1 MTDDDVSG
9 DDMTTHEFSDDEA
22 EAIISG
28 FAPSDPELGAALD
41 DLRSSF
47 AAVEHPT
54 ASGELNEFIVRGADP
69 VSATADTAA
78 VPVVDVLVDPTP
90 TRRHPVFASISA
102 FAGTALGKIFIG
114 ASVAAAGVGGAAA
127 TGIETPIDVIFETP
141 IDAIFNDDA
150 VVETEDDLLGDD
162 STDVPV
168 IDEPP
173 ADEARRD
180 DDLDDVDPATGESD
194 DEDEL
199 DDDESD
205 DDKDELDDDELDDES
220 DDDDLDDLDDEDD
233 DLDDDLDDL
242 DDEDDDLD
250 DDLDDLDDEDDDLDD
265 EDDLDDDLDDE
276 DDLDDDL
283 DDEDDFDDDESDDDD
298 LDDEDDHDDLDDEDE
313 DELDDDDTPTTTTP
327 VIDGTASVTHTVQD
341 VGTISFTY
349 DSGSWNLGAVSPAD
363 GYVVD
368 EAGIDDEGPDVSFD
382 AGPIEVD
389 VDVEVENGQIRIR
402 VRTEN
407 DDTGDRTEAFFFY
420 PIS

>member
-28 FAPSDPELGAALD
+28 FAPSDPELDAAFD

-162 STDVPV
+162 STNVPV

-173 ADEARRD
+173 ADEAKRD
-180 DDLDDVDPATGESD
+180 DELDDVDPATGESD

-199 DDDESD
+199 DDESD
-205 DDKDELDDDELDDES
+205 DDEDELDDDES
-220 DDDDLDDLDDEDD
+220 
-233 DLDDDLDDL
+233 
-242 DDEDDDLD
+242 
-250 DDLDDLDDEDDDLDD
+250 
-265 EDDLDDDLDDE
+265 
-276 DDLDDDL
+276 
-283 DDEDDFDDDESDDDD
+283 
-298 LDDEDDHDDLDDEDE
+298 
-313 DELDDDDTPTTTTP
+313 DDDTPTTTTP

-349 DSGSWNLGAVSPAD
+349 DSGSWTLGAVSPAGD
-363 GYVVD
+363 YVVD
-368 EAGIDDEGPDVSFD
+368 EAGIDDEGPDVSFV
-382 AGPIEVD
+382 AGPIEID
-389 VDVEVENGQIRIR
+389 VDVEVENGQIRVR

-407 DDTGDRTEAFFFY
+407 DDTGERTEAFFFY

>member
-28 FAPSDPELGAALD
+28 FAPSDPELGAAFD

-127 TGIETPIDVIFETP
+127 TGIETPID
-141 IDAIFNDDA
+141 AIFNDDA

-173 ADEARRD
+173 ADEAKRD
-180 DDLDDVDPATGESD
+180 DELDDVDPATGESD
-194 DEDEL
+194 E
-199 DDDESD
+199 
-205 DDKDELDDDELDDES
+205 DDELDDE
-220 DDDDLDDLDDEDD
+220 
-233 DLDDDLDDL
+233 
-242 DDEDDDLD
+242 
-250 DDLDDLDDEDDDLDD
+250 
-265 EDDLDDDLDDE
+265 
-276 DDLDDDL
+276 
-283 DDEDDFDDDESDDDD
+283 
-298 LDDEDDHDDLDDEDE
+298 
-313 DELDDDDTPTTTTP
+313 DDDTPTTTTP

-349 DSGSWNLGAVSPAD
+349 DSGSWTLGAVSPAGD
-363 GYVVD
+363 YVVD
-368 EAGIDDEGPDVSFD
+368 EAGIDDEGPDVSFV
-382 AGPIEVD
+382 AGPIEID
-389 VDVEVENGQIRIR
+389 VDVEVENGQIRVR

-407 DDTGDRTEAFFFY
+407 DDTGERTEAFFFY

>member
-28 FAPSDPELGAALD
+28 FATGDPELGAAFD

-173 ADEARRD
+173 ADEAKRD
-180 DDLDDVDPATGESD
+180 DELDDVDPATGESD

-199 DDDESD
+199 DD
-205 DDKDELDDDELDDES
+205 
-220 DDDDLDDLDDEDD
+220 EDD
-233 DLDDDLDDL
+233 DR
-242 DDEDDDLD
+242 
-250 DDLDDLDDEDDDLDD
+250 
-265 EDDLDDDLDDE
+265 
-276 DDLDDDL
+276 
-283 DDEDDFDDDESDDDD
+283 
-298 LDDEDDHDDLDDEDE
+298 
-313 DELDDDDTPTTTTP
+313 DDTPTTTTP

-349 DSGSWNLGAVSPAD
+349 DSGSWTLGAVSPVGD
-363 GYVVD
+363 YVVD
-368 EAGIDDEGPDVSFD
+368 EAGIDDEGPDVSFV
-382 AGPIEVD
+382 AGPIEID
-389 VDVEVENGQIRIR
+389 VDVEVENGQIRVR

-407 DDTGDRTEAFFFY
+407 DDTGERTEAFFFY

>member
-28 FAPSDPELGAALD
+28 FAPSDPELGAAFD

-127 TGIETPIDVIFETP
+127 TGIETPID
-141 IDAIFNDDA
+141 AIFNDDA

-173 ADEARRD
+173 ADEAKRD
-180 DDLDDVDPATGESD
+180 DELDDVDPATGESD

-199 DDDESD
+199 DDE
-205 DDKDELDDDELDDES
+205 DDE
-220 DDDDLDDLDDEDD
+220 DDEDD
-233 DLDDDLDDL
+233 DR
-242 DDEDDDLD
+242 DDE
-250 DDLDDLDDEDDDLDD
+250 
-265 EDDLDDDLDDE
+265 
-276 DDLDDDL
+276 
-283 DDEDDFDDDESDDDD
+283 
-298 LDDEDDHDDLDDEDE
+298 
-313 DELDDDDTPTTTTP
+313 DDDTPTTTTP

-349 DSGSWNLGAVSPAD
+349 DSGSWTLGAVSPAGD
-363 GYVVD
+363 YVVD
-368 EAGIDDEGPDVSFD
+368 EAGIDDEGPDVSFV
-382 AGPIEVD
+382 AGPIEID
-389 VDVEVENGQIRIR
+389 VDVEVENGQIRVR

-407 DDTGDRTEAFFFY
+407 DDTGERTEAFFFY

>member
-28 FAPSDPELGAALD
+28 FAPSHPELGAAFD
-41 DLRSSF
+41 ALRSSF
-47 AAVEHPT
+47 AAVEPPT

-69 VSATADTAA
+69 VSATADTTA
-78 VPVVDVLVDPTP
+78 VPIVDVLVDPTP

-141 IDAIFNDDA
+141 INAIFNDEE

-162 STDVPV
+162 SADIPV

-173 ADEARRD
+173 TDEAKRND
-180 DDLDDVDPATGESD
+180 ELDGVDPATGESDD

-205 DDKDELDDDELDDES
+205 DDEDEL
-220 DDDDLDDLDDEDD
+220 
-233 DLDDDLDDL
+233 
-242 DDEDDDLD
+242 
-250 DDLDDLDDEDDDLDD
+250 
-265 EDDLDDDLDDE
+265 
-276 DDLDDDL
+276 
-283 DDEDDFDDDESDDDD
+283 DDDESDDDED
-298 LDDEDDHDDLDDEDE
+298 ELDDDESDDDE
-313 DELDDDDTPTTTTP
+313 DELDDDESDDDESDDDESDDDTPTTTTP
-327 VIDGTASVTHTVQD
+327 VIAGTASVTHTVQD

-349 DSGSWNLGAVSPAD
+349 DSGSWTLGAVSPAGD
-363 GYVVD
+363 YVVD
-368 EAGIDDEGPDVSFD
+368 EAGIDDEGPDVSFV
-382 AGPIEVD
+382 AGPIEID
-389 VDVEVENGQIRIR
+389 VDVEVENGQIRVR

-407 DDTGDRTEAFFFY
+407 DDTGERTEAFFFY

>member
-28 FAPSDPELGAALD
+28 FAPSDPELGAAFD

-168 IDEPP
+168 IDKPP
-173 ADEARRD
+173 ADEAKRD
-180 DDLDDVDPATGESD
+180 DELDDVDPATGESD
-194 DEDEL
+194 DED
-199 DDDESD
+199 DDRDE
-205 DDKDELDDDELDDES
+205 
-220 DDDDLDDLDDEDD
+220 
-233 DLDDDLDDL
+233 
-242 DDEDDDLD
+242 
-250 DDLDDLDDEDDDLDD
+250 
-265 EDDLDDDLDDE
+265 
-276 DDLDDDL
+276 
-283 DDEDDFDDDESDDDD
+283 
-298 LDDEDDHDDLDDEDE
+298 
-313 DELDDDDTPTTTTP
+313 TPTTTTP

-349 DSGSWNLGAVSPAD
+349 DSGSWTLGAVSPAGD
-363 GYVVD
+363 YVVD
-368 EAGIDDEGPDVSFD
+368 EAGIDDEGPDVSFV
-382 AGPIEVD
+382 AGPIEID
-389 VDVEVENGQIRIR
+389 VDVEVENGQIRVR

-407 DDTGDRTEAFFFY
+407 DDTGERTEAFFFY

>member
-28 FAPSDPELGAALD
+28 FATGDPELGAAFD

-173 ADEARRD
+173 ADEAKRD
-180 DDLDDVDPATGESD
+180 DELDDVDPATGESD

-199 DDDESD
+199 DD
-205 DDKDELDDDELDDES
+205 ES
-220 DDDDLDDLDDEDD
+220 DDDDG
-233 DLDDDLDDL
+233 
-242 DDEDDDLD
+242 
-250 DDLDDLDDEDDDLDD
+250 
-265 EDDLDDDLDDE
+265 
-276 DDLDDDL
+276 
-283 DDEDDFDDDESDDDD
+283 
-298 LDDEDDHDDLDDEDE
+298 
-313 DELDDDDTPTTTTP
+313 TPTTTTP

-349 DSGSWNLGAVSPAD
+349 DSGSWTLGAVSPVGD
-363 GYVVD
+363 YVVD
-368 EAGIDDEGPDVSFD
+368 EAGIDDEGPDVSFV
-382 AGPIEVD
+382 AGPIEID
-389 VDVEVENGQIRIR
+389 VDVEVENGQIRVR

-407 DDTGDRTEAFFFY
+407 DDTGERTEAFFFY

>member
-9 DDMTTHEFSDDEA
+9 DDMNTHEFSDDEA

-28 FAPSDPELGAALD
+28 FAPSDPGLSAAFD
-41 DLRSSF
+41 ALRSSF
-47 AAVEHPT
+47 AAVEPPT

-69 VSATADTAA
+69 VSATADTTA
-78 VPVVDVLVDPTP
+78 VPIVDVLVDPTP
-90 TRRHPVFASISA
+90 TRRHPVFASVSA

-141 IDAIFNDDA
+141 INAIFNDEA

-162 STDVPV
+162 SADIPV

-173 ADEARRD
+173 TDEAKRND
-180 DDLDDVDPATGESD
+180 ELDGVDPATGESDDDENELDD

-205 DDKDELDDDELDDES
+205 DD
-220 DDDDLDDLDDEDD
+220 
-233 DLDDDLDDL
+233 
-242 DDEDDDLD
+242 
-250 DDLDDLDDEDDDLDD
+250 
-265 EDDLDDDLDDE
+265 
-276 DDLDDDL
+276 
-283 DDEDDFDDDESDDDD
+283 
-298 LDDEDDHDDLDDEDE
+298 
-313 DELDDDDTPTTTTP
+313 TPTTTTP
-327 VIDGTASVTHTVQD
+327 VIAGTASVTHTVQD

-349 DSGSWNLGAVSPAD
+349 DSGSWTLGAVSPAGD
-363 GYVVD
+363 YVVD
-368 EAGIDDEGPDVSFD
+368 EAGIDDDGPDVSFV
-382 AGPIEVD
+382 AGPIEID
-389 VDVEVENGQIRIR
+389 VDVEVENGQIRVR

-407 DDTGDRTEAFFFY
+407 DDTGERTEAFFFY

>member
-28 FAPSDPELGAALD
+28 FATGDPELGAAFD

-173 ADEARRD
+173 ADEAKRD
-180 DDLDDVDPATGESD
+180 DELDDVDPATGESD

-199 DDDESD
+199 DDED
-205 DDKDELDDDELDDES
+205 DDR
-220 DDDDLDDLDDEDD
+220 DDEDD
-233 DLDDDLDDL
+233 DR
-242 DDEDDDLD
+242 DDEDDDR
-250 DDLDDLDDEDDDLDD
+250 
-265 EDDLDDDLDDE
+265 
-276 DDLDDDL
+276 
-283 DDEDDFDDDESDDDD
+283 
-298 LDDEDDHDDLDDEDE
+298 
-313 DELDDDDTPTTTTP
+313 DDTPTTTTP

-349 DSGSWNLGAVSPAD
+349 DSGSWTLGAVSPVGD
-363 GYVVD
+363 YVVD
-368 EAGIDDEGPDVSFD
+368 EAGIDDEGPDVSFV
-382 AGPIEVD
+382 AGPIEID
-389 VDVEVENGQIRIR
+389 VDVEVENGQIRVR

-407 DDTGDRTEAFFFY
+407 DDTGERTEAFFFY

>member
-28 FAPSDPELGAALD
+28 FAPSDPELGAAFD

-173 ADEARRD
+173 ADEAKRD
-180 DDLDDVDPATGESD
+180 DELDDVDPATGESD
-194 DEDEL
+194 DEDDL
-199 DDDESD
+199 DDDDDRD
-205 DDKDELDDDELDDES
+205 DDHR
-220 DDDDLDDLDDEDD
+220 DDDLDEDD
-233 DLDDDLDDL
+233 DRG
-242 DDEDDDLD
+242 
-250 DDLDDLDDEDDDLDD
+250 
-265 EDDLDDDLDDE
+265 
-276 DDLDDDL
+276 
-283 DDEDDFDDDESDDDD
+283 
-298 LDDEDDHDDLDDEDE
+298 
-313 DELDDDDTPTTTTP
+313 DTPTTTTP

-349 DSGSWNLGAVSPAD
+349 DSGSWTLGAVSPAGD
-363 GYVVD
+363 YVVD
-368 EAGIDDEGPDVSFD
+368 EAGIDDEGPDVSFV
-382 AGPIEVD
+382 AGPIEID
-389 VDVEVENGQIRIR
+389 VDVEVENGQIRVR

-407 DDTGDRTEAFFFY
+407 DDTGERTEAFFFY

>member
-28 FAPSDPELGAALD
+28 FAPSDPGLSAAFD
-41 DLRSSF
+41 ALRSSF
-47 AAVEHPT
+47 AAVEPPT

-69 VSATADTAA
+69 VSATADTTA
-78 VPVVDVLVDPTP
+78 VPIVDVLVDPTP
-90 TRRHPVFASISA
+90 TRRHPVFASVSA

-141 IDAIFNDDA
+141 INAIFNDEA

-162 STDVPV
+162 SADIPV

-173 ADEARRD
+173 TDEAKRND
-180 DDLDDVDPATGESD
+180 ELDGVDPATGESDDDENELDD

-205 DDKDELDDDELDDES
+205 DD
-220 DDDDLDDLDDEDD
+220 
-233 DLDDDLDDL
+233 
-242 DDEDDDLD
+242 
-250 DDLDDLDDEDDDLDD
+250 
-265 EDDLDDDLDDE
+265 
-276 DDLDDDL
+276 
-283 DDEDDFDDDESDDDD
+283 
-298 LDDEDDHDDLDDEDE
+298 
-313 DELDDDDTPTTTTP
+313 TPTTTTP
-327 VIDGTASVTHTVQD
+327 VIAGTASVTHTVQD

-349 DSGSWNLGAVSPAD
+349 DSGSWTLGAVSPAGD
-363 GYVVD
+363 YVVD
-368 EAGIDDEGPDVSFD
+368 EAGIDDDGPDVSFV
-382 AGPIEVD
+382 AGPIEID
-389 VDVEVENGQIRIR
+389 VDVEVENGQIRVR

-407 DDTGDRTEAFFFY
+407 DDTGERTEAFFFY

>member
-28 FAPSDPELGAALD
+28 FAPSDPELGAAFD

-173 ADEARRD
+173 ADEAKRD
-180 DDLDDVDPATGESD
+180 DELDDVDPATGESD

-199 DDDESD
+199 DDED
-205 DDKDELDDDELDDES
+205 DDRDDEDE
-220 DDDDLDDLDDEDD
+220 LDDEDD
-233 DLDDDLDDL
+233 DR
-242 DDEDDDLD
+242 
-250 DDLDDLDDEDDDLDD
+250 
-265 EDDLDDDLDDE
+265 
-276 DDLDDDL
+276 
-283 DDEDDFDDDESDDDD
+283 
-298 LDDEDDHDDLDDEDE
+298 
-313 DELDDDDTPTTTTP
+313 DDTPTTTTP

-349 DSGSWNLGAVSPAD
+349 DSGSWTLGAVSPASD
-363 GYVVD
+363 YVVD
-368 EAGIDDEGPDVSFD
+368 EAGIDDEGPDVSFV
-382 AGPIEVD
+382 AGPIEID
-389 VDVEVENGQIRIR
+389 VDVEVENGQIRVR

-407 DDTGDRTEAFFFY
+407 DDTGERTEAFFFY

>member
-28 FAPSDPELGAALD
+28 FAPSDPELGAAFD

-173 ADEARRD
+173 ADEAKRD
-180 DDLDDVDPATGESD
+180 DELDDVDPATGESD

-199 DDDESD
+199 DD
-205 DDKDELDDDELDDES
+205 
-220 DDDDLDDLDDEDD
+220 EDD
-233 DLDDDLDDL
+233 DR
-242 DDEDDDLD
+242 
-250 DDLDDLDDEDDDLDD
+250 
-265 EDDLDDDLDDE
+265 
-276 DDLDDDL
+276 
-283 DDEDDFDDDESDDDD
+283 
-298 LDDEDDHDDLDDEDE
+298 EDE
-313 DELDDDDTPTTTTP
+313 DELDDEDDDRDDTPTTTTP

-349 DSGSWNLGAVSPAD
+349 DSGSWTLGAVSPAGD
-363 GYVVD
+363 YVVD
-368 EAGIDDEGPDVSFD
+368 EAGIDDEGPDVSFV
-382 AGPIEVD
+382 AGPIEID
-389 VDVEVENGQIRIR
+389 VDVEVENGQIRVR

-407 DDTGDRTEAFFFY
+407 DDTGERTEAFFFY

>member
-28 FAPSDPELGAALD
+28 FAPSGPELGAAFD

-173 ADEARRD
+173 GDEAKRD
-180 DDLDDVDPATGESD
+180 DELDDVDPATGESD

-199 DDDESD
+199 DDESD
-205 DDKDELDDDELDDES
+205 DDLEDDDEDELDDES
-220 DDDDLDDLDDEDD
+220 DDDEDE
-233 DLDDDLDDL
+233 L
-242 DDEDDDLD
+242 
-250 DDLDDLDDEDDDLDD
+250 
-265 EDDLDDDLDDE
+265 
-276 DDLDDDL
+276 
-283 DDEDDFDDDESDDDD
+283 DDDESDDDD
-298 LDDEDDHDDLDDEDE
+298 G
-313 DELDDDDTPTTTTP
+313 TPTTTTP

-349 DSGSWNLGAVSPAD
+349 DSGSWTLGTVSPAGD
-363 GYVVD
+363 YVVD
-368 EAGIDDEGPDVSFD
+368 EAGIDDEGPDVSFV
-382 AGPIEVD
+382 AGPIEID
-389 VDVEVENGQIRIR
+389 VDVEVENGQIRVR

-407 DDTGDRTEAFFFY
+407 DDTVERTEAFFFY

>member
-28 FAPSDPELGAALD
+28 FAPSDPELGAAFD

-78 VPVVDVLVDPTP
+78 VPVVDVFVDPTP

-127 TGIETPIDVIFETP
+127 TGIETPIAVIFETP
-141 IDAIFNDDA
+141 IDAICNNEA
-150 VVETEDDLLGDD
+150 GVETEDDLLGDD

-173 ADEARRD
+173 ADEAKRD
-180 DDLDDVDPATGESD
+180 DELDDVDPATGESD
-194 DEDEL
+194 DED
-199 DDDESD
+199 DRDDE
-205 DDKDELDDDELDDES
+205 DE
-220 DDDDLDDLDDEDD
+220 LDDEDD
-233 DLDDDLDDL
+233 DR
-242 DDEDDDLD
+242 DDEDDDR
-250 DDLDDLDDEDDDLDD
+250 
-265 EDDLDDDLDDE
+265 
-276 DDLDDDL
+276 
-283 DDEDDFDDDESDDDD
+283 
-298 LDDEDDHDDLDDEDE
+298 
-313 DELDDDDTPTTTTP
+313 DDTPTTTTP

-349 DSGSWNLGAVSPAD
+349 DSGSWTLGAVSPAGD
-363 GYVVD
+363 YVVD
-368 EAGIDDEGPDVSFD
+368 EAGIDDEGPDVSFV
-382 AGPIEVD
+382 AGPIEID
-389 VDVEVENGQIRIR
+389 VDVEVENGQIRVR

-407 DDTGDRTEAFFFY
+407 DDTGERTEAFFFY

>member
-1 MTDDDVSG
+1 VLHLLGHD
-9 DDMTTHEFSDDEA
+9 HEADDEA

-28 FAPSDPELGAALD
+28 FAPSDPELAAAFD

-127 TGIETPIDVIFETP
+127 TGIETPIDVIFEAP

-173 ADEARRD
+173 ADEAKRD
-180 DDLDDVDPATGESD
+180 DELDDVDPATGESDGEDELDDEDDDRD

-205 DDKDELDDDELDDES
+205 DD
-220 DDDDLDDLDDEDD
+220 
-233 DLDDDLDDL
+233 
-242 DDEDDDLD
+242 
-250 DDLDDLDDEDDDLDD
+250 
-265 EDDLDDDLDDE
+265 
-276 DDLDDDL
+276 
-283 DDEDDFDDDESDDDD
+283 
-298 LDDEDDHDDLDDEDE
+298 
-313 DELDDDDTPTTTTP
+313 TPTTTTP
-327 VIDGTASVTHTVQD
+327 VIAGTASVTHTVQD

-349 DSGSWNLGAVSPAD
+349 DSGSWTLGAVSPAGD
-363 GYVVD
+363 YVVD
-368 EAGIDDEGPDVSFD
+368 EAGIDDEGPDVSFV
-382 AGPIEVD
+382 AGPIEID
-389 VDVEVENGQIRIR
+389 VDVEVENGQIRVR